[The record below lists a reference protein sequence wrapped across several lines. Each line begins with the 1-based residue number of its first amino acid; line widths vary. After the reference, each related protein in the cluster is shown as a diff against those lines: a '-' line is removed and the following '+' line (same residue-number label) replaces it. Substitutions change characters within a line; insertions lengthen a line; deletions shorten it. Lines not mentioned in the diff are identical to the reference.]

1 MIRNKIVFFVVVV
14 TVFFLEESKILKG
27 ELRKK
32 INALNSDVVDR
43 KMSYYKNDPS
53 VLTTFPVHEK

>member
-1 MIRNKIVFFVVVV
+1 MVVV
-14 TVFFLEESKILKG
+14 TVFFLEESKILKE

-32 INALNSDVVDR
+32 INALNSDVVVW